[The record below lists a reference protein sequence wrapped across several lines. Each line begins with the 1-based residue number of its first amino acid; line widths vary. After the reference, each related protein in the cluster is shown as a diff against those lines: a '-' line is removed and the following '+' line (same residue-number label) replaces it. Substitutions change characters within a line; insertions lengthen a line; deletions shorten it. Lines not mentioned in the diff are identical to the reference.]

1 MAQLTILIPATRPTN
16 KKRFCLKM
24 KKTLFI
30 LAIAAASLCGTTM
43 PATQA
48 VYAQGLKQPS
58 PTNGQTTASDI
69 KDNPIIKWIEF
80 FINVLS
86 VAFKSF
92 QGDSVN
98 KCNMTLLV
106 SSVDKTQQLFF
117 SLCQSCKKVWSIAE
131 KRPCLTGFMQ
141 KHVGTIVIGRSNKKR
156 IIFNYQAQTKVLNFS
171 GIP

>member
-1 MAQLTILIPATRPTN
+1 
-16 KKRFCLKM
+16 M

-86 VAFKSF
+86 VTILAGGSVMIAWAGIQYMTARDNAQNVQAAKEKIWNVVFGLVAYFFLYAFI
-92 QGDSVN
+92 QW
-98 KCNMTLLV
+98 L
-106 SSVDKTQQLFF
+106 
-117 SLCQSCKKVWSIAE
+117 
-131 KRPCLTGFMQ
+131 
-141 KHVGTIVIGRSNKKR
+141 
-156 IIFNYQAQTKVLNFS
+156 
-171 GIP
+171 IPGGVF